1 MKNLVFGLFVLGLT
15 SLGFSQNTN
24 DEIKEVQLE
33 AIKISNYNLNYLE
46 EVEEQGISDNVSS
59 LEKEAAS
66 FDVKS
71 LDEFDG
77 RKELY
82 SVKFI
87 GTNGFLL
94 ADYDWNGKI
103 VKTTE
108 RYKNISLPKNL
119 IKSVL
124 NEYPQSQFLK
134 VVYNVNYD
142 AQKETEKSYRIKIMN
157 DGKKRNLKIS
167 SGSNFND
174 VVVIN

>member
-15 SLGFSQNTN
+15 NLGFSQTINN
-24 DEIKEVQLE
+24 ENNEVKLE
-33 AIKISNYNLNYLE
+33 AVEISGYNLNYLE
-46 EVEEQGISDNVSS
+46 EVEEPDVSDNVSS

-82 SVKFI
+82 TVKFI

-108 RYKNISLPKNL
+108 RYRNISLPKNL

-142 AQKETEKSYRIKIMN
+142 VQKEVEKTYRIKIMN
-157 DGKKRNLKIS
+157 NGKNRNLKIS
-167 SGSNFND
+167 SDHNFNN
-174 VVVIN
+174 VITMN

>member
-1 MKNLVFGLFVLGLT
+1 MKNLVFGMFVLGLT
-15 SLGFSQNTN
+15 SLGFSQNIN
-24 DEIKEVQLE
+24 NENNEVKLE
-33 AIKISNYNLNYLE
+33 AVEISGYNLNYLE
-46 EVEEQGISDNVSS
+46 EVEEPDVSDNVSS

-82 SVKFI
+82 TVKFI

-108 RYKNISLPKNL
+108 RYRNISLPKNL
-119 IKSVL
+119 IKSIL

-142 AQKETEKSYRIKIMN
+142 VQKDVEKTYRIKIMN
-157 DGKKRNLKIS
+157 NGKNRNLKIS
-167 SGSNFND
+167 SDHNFNN
-174 VVVIN
+174 VITMN